1 MAAIVVVTAMTMI
14 NNDDDKDIN
23 RSLKNLRFKYE
34 RDGRIK
40 GIKFLE
46 KGFLKRAMAH
56 LSQMEVEKIKQLKQ
70 NRASEPRKLSRPL
83 LKNIRGILRK
93 EQQDKTSKS
102 EEDDVNLISF
112 PPTPQ
117 DLLIE

>member
-1 MAAIVVVTAMTMI
+1 M
-14 NNDDDKDIN
+14 
-23 RSLKNLRFKYE
+23 
-34 RDGRIK
+34 
-40 GIKFLE
+40 E

-102 EEDDVNLISF
+102 EEDDVNLTSF